1 MRQRLHYT
9 AVAILLA
16 ITWSSC
22 LKDQCV
28 RTFTMYMPVYR
39 SSDQVRASM
48 GAKAPQDMQNPG
60 KIYVYGNY
68 IFLNELDR
76 GIHVIDNSNPAS
88 PQNISFI
95 DIPGCVD
102 MAVKGNMLYADAFTD
117 LVVLDITNPR
127 QATVKN
133 IVNGVFPFRYY
144 GAGIYS
150 TDAQVVV
157 DWTSKDT
164 TMTVDCGE
172 GSFFGFRDRE
182 EMVVFDNVAGGCV
195 SCGPSVNAQGAK
207 SPFGLGGSM
216 ARFAIVNNYLYTVG
230 IANLKV
236 VDISQPDRP
245 VPGKETPL
253 GWSIE
258 TIYPFMD
265 RLFIGSNAGMYM
277 FSIARPDQP
286 QEIGRFEHARACDPV
301 VGDDNYAF
309 VTLRSG
315 NTCDGFNN
323 ELDVV
328 DIRNPSRASLLM
340 VYPMKNPH
348 GLSKDGN
355 LLFICDGAAGLK
367 IYDARN
373 VFDLKLLATVE
384 GLETY
389 DVIAWNGLA
398 IVTAKGGLFQYDYS
412 DPANPKLLSKTTVPY

>member
-1 MRQRLHYT
+1 MRQRLVFA
-9 AVAILLA
+9 AVAILLSL
-16 ITWSSC
+16 TWSSC

-28 RTFTMYMPVYR
+28 RTFTMYTPVYR

-48 GAKAPQDMQNPG
+48 GAKAPQDILHPG
-60 KIYVYGNY
+60 KIYVYGQY

-76 GIHVIDNSNPAS
+76 GIHVIDNSNPSS
-88 PQNISFI
+88 PRSISFI

-102 MAVKGNMLYADAFTD
+102 MAVKGNILYADAFTD
-117 LVVLDITNPR
+117 LVVLDIANPR
-127 QATVKN
+127 QAIVKN
-133 IVNGVFPFRYY
+133 IVSGVFPYRYY

-164 TMTVDCGE
+164 TMNVDCGE
-172 GSFFGFRDRE
+172 GSFFGFEDRE
-182 EMVVFDNVAGGCV
+182 DIVVFDNFAGGCMT
-195 SCGPSVNAQGAK
+195 CGPMIASQGMK

-216 ARFAIVNNYLYTVG
+216 ARFAIVEDHLYTVG
-230 IANLKV
+230 ISNLKV

-245 VPGKETPL
+245 VEGKETPL

-258 TIYPFMD
+258 TIYPFRD

-277 FSIARPDQP
+277 FSIAQPDQP
-286 QEIGRFEHARACDPV
+286 REIGRFEHARACDPV
-301 VGDDNYAF
+301 VGDDQFAF

-315 NTCDGFNN
+315 NVCDGFNN

-328 DIRNPSRASLLM
+328 DVKDPSRASLLM

-355 LLFICDGAAGLK
+355 LLFICDGDAGLK

-412 DPANPKLLSKTTVPY
+412 DPSNPKLLSKTIVPY